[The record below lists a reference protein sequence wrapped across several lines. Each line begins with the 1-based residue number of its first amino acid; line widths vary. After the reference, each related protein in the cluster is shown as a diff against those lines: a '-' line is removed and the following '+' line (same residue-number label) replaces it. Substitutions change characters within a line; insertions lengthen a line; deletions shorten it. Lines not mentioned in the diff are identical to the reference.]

1 MIYLNP
7 KKQQIHANGVKSEKY
22 YLKLSPTTNLEYEK
36 LAQLIAERTTL
47 TEYEV
52 GFVLGELQDV
62 IIENLAFGRGVV
74 LDRLGIFRPSLSAKA
89 VDSLDEINLST
100 VRKVSIIYTP
110 SVRIKKALK
119 NLRMHINKKHIL

>member
-62 IIENLAFGRGVV
+62 IIENLALGRGVV